1 MIFGRTFQY
10 SKQKQI
16 WQKKTVESVWNVQG
30 DFLIGIRIVLD
41 FIIQKKLFINR
52 KNFLD
57 LAAALFRKRVSSEIQ
72 HGQIL
77 AIFGGQ
83 R

>member
-1 MIFGRTFQY
+1 MKCTGR
-10 SKQKQI
+10 
-16 WQKKTVESVWNVQG
+16 
-30 DFLIGIRIVLD
+30 FLIGIRIVLD
-41 FIIQKKLFINR
+41 FIIQRELYINR

-57 LAAALFRKRVSSEIQ
+57 LAAALFKKPVSSEIQ